1 LNITNNH
8 GDNNPNINL
17 IIDHSNMSYYSNIL
31 LEFWDDY
38 IEILSIDNN
47 LSNKNIIYNKSIKF
61 KYDITNCINKNK
73 FNIKN
78 IIKFIKNNIDDITSS
93 EIENI
98 ITSFEF
104 LNTFGL
110 FTI

>member
-1 LNITNNH
+1 
-8 GDNNPNINL
+8 
-17 IIDHSNMSYYSNIL
+17 MSYYSNIL

-38 IEILSIDNN
+38 IELISIDNN
-47 LSNKNIIYNKSIKF
+47 LSNHNIIYDKSIKF
-61 KYDITNCINKNK
+61 KYNISNCINKNK

-78 IIKFIKNNIDDITSS
+78 IIKFIKNNIIDITNS
-93 EIENI
+93 EIDNI
-98 ITSFEF
+98 VTSFEY